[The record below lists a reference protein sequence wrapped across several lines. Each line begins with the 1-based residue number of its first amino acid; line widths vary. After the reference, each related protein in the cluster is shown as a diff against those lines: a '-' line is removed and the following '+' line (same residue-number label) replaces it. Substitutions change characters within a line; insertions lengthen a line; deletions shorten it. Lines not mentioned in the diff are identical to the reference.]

1 MIRPFDWRD
10 LTILHRYRN
19 QGLCLNSA
27 LGLTRG
33 KTISPTVLLSY
44 LTPATG
50 FFTWIITD
58 DNEPLLGQLN
68 HPADSHI
75 ARVSFLAPEKGIKN
89 SKAQILL
96 EHLAKQAGKRGA
108 FHLLAE
114 VDELA
119 PAYEVLRQAG
129 FGIYARQRIWKILEE
144 KEEKN
149 SSSKWLPIKDHHT
162 IAVQNLFHN
171 VVPGIVGQVESL
183 PTKHLQGMV
192 CFKNDD
198 LIGYVD
204 FKYGYH
210 GIWTQPFIHP
220 DVENIDDHL
229 ISMINSISDRRSR
242 SIYLCV
248 RSYQSWL
255 EPALGEMKSQS
266 SPLQA
271 VMVKRLAARQKLA
284 LQAMP
289 SIEGQTEISAPY
301 VQSQSNNRLFGKFQG

>member
-1 MIRPFDWRD
+1 MVRPFDWRD
-10 LTILHRYRN
+10 LPILHRYRN

-33 KTISPTVLLSY
+33 KAISPTVLLSY

-58 DNEPLLGQLN
+58 ENEPLLGQLN
-68 HPADSHI
+68 HPADSPYG
-75 ARVSFLAPEKGIKN
+75 RVSFLAPERAIKD

-114 VDELA
+114 IDELA

-129 FGIYARQRIWKILEE
+129 YGIYARQRIWKILEDKGE
-144 KEEKN
+144 KTP
-149 SSSKWLPIKDHHT
+149 SSKWLPIKDLHT
-162 IAVQNLFHN
+162 IAVQTLFHN
-171 VVPGIVGQVESL
+171 VVPGLVGQVESL
-183 PTKHLQGMV
+183 PTKYLQGLV

-210 GIWTQPFIHP
+210 GIWAQPFIHP
-220 DVENIDDHL
+220 DVEDIDDHL
-229 ISMINSISDRRSR
+229 RSMILSIPDRRTR
-242 SIYLCV
+242 PVYLCV
-248 RSYQSWL
+248 RTYQSWL

-284 LQAMP
+284 LQAIP
-289 SIEGQTEISAPY
+289 NIEGQTEISAP
-301 VQSQSNNRLFGKFQG
+301 VAHSNSN